1 MSHALPPDL
10 DAWIGKER
18 VQEDLLTT
26 APALALAAT
35 LDRSDHALHEGAAL
49 PHAWHWIYFQS
60 AAARSDLGPDGHGK
74 LGAFLPALP
83 HPRRMW
89 AGGTLNFSG
98 RLRLGERATRRSTVE
113 SITPKEGRSGPL
125 IFVTVRHRISNATGV
140 VVDEEQDLVYRPASP
155 DAAPAG
161 ARAGAGAGGAGA
173 GAGGAGEGDGADERR
188 GRAPAG
194 EPVSERG
201 GAPASMSRRP
211 GPAQQP
217 IWQESFVAD
226 EVTLFRFS
234 ALTFNGHR
242 IHYDRPYATD
252 VEGYLGLVVHGPLL
266 ALLLLEAGVRRLRGG
281 DPSGDVRSF
290 RYRALRPAYCNE
302 PLRLEGLGAEGA
314 LRAVHAERGVLMEA
328 ELLSAP

>member
-1 MSHALPPDL
+1 MSALPPDL

-89 AGGTLNFSG
+89 AGGTLRFSG
-98 RLRLGERATRRSTVE
+98 RLRLGERVTRRSTVE

-125 IFVTVRHRISNATGV
+125 IFVTLRHRISNATGV
-140 VVDEEQDLVYRPASP
+140 VVDEGQDLVYRPASP
-155 DAAPAG
+155 EASP
-161 ARAGAGAGGAGA
+161 AGAGAG
-173 GAGGAGEGDGADERR
+173 ER
-188 GRAPAG
+188 GPASAG

-201 GAPASMSRRP
+201 GAPASTSRQP
-211 GPAQQP
+211 GPGQQP

-242 IHYDRPYATD
+242 IHYDRPYATG
-252 VEGYLGLVVHGPLL
+252 VEGYPGLVVHGPLL

-302 PLRLEGLGAEGA
+302 PFRLEGLAAEGA